1 MLALSRTLV
10 PYRYILANPLL
21 KLFSTTIT
29 RQLKQVPDTAWPVD
43 YPAGFPNQLETDN
56 VVLRG
61 TDEVRF
67 GRKHIGLVVVPQH
80 LSDALAKY
88 IEPANSRSIRHDYLR
103 LVDAQRSRSQI
114 TPRGKGRGKEA
125 RRQRDKLKNPEQEED
140 NSNPHVLPGER
151 LQIVEPGKRPAPS
164 SLINPLVRLK
174 PHVIEYGPGES
185 FAYTAAFAPGA
196 YGVIFNV
203 LTELHNRLPEFS
215 PKSIL
220 DFGNGPGSVLWAAQ
234 DIWDIRRYVGIDSS
248 ESMIACAESILD
260 LADRRPE
267 SVEFLRYL
275 APEQPNTRADL
286 VVSAFALSELPSDA
300 ARQTTVETL
309 WNNTKDTL
317 VLIDHGTPNSAR
329 VISQARDF
337 LINLASQDNASTNSL
352 PSEIHTVAPFPNEL
366 KDPSNDTP
374 AWIHFSQRVQR
385 PMFTMRTKHSKA
397 NNEMVHYS
405 YIIMRRGPRPANV
418 QANNEQC
425 SDEHRLAKEAFYWP
439 RIIMPPIK
447 RKGHVVADMCTV
459 EGKLER
465 WTFTKTHDKQAYR
478 DARKASWGDLF
489 PHEPKSVS
497 LRTYFSA
504 PEPITPEQAK
514 QMNRKQR
521 RSLTT

>member
-10 PYRYILANPLL
+10 PYRYILANPLP

-114 TPRGKGRGKEA
+114 TPR
-125 RRQRDKLKNPEQEED
+125 
-140 NSNPHVLPGER
+140 
-151 LQIVEPGKRPAPS
+151 
-164 SLINPLVRLK
+164 VRLK